1 MPGNFGMLCCCK
13 GNVTKEEM
21 ADDSYQAAI
30 DGLTTLLSE
39 KAGLGSVAAAKIK
52 QLTAELEA
60 ASSTGFDPVERLK
73 TGFQTFKTEKYEKNP
88 DLFESLKK
96 GQWPKFMVFAC
107 SDSRVCPSQILDF
120 QPGEAF
126 MVRNIANM
134 VPPYDLTKYS
144 GVGAAI
150 EYAVLHL
157 KVENIVVIGHSRCGG
172 IKGLMSLPDD
182 GSTSSDFIEQWVK
195 ICSNARSKVKTDCSD
210 MSFDEQCFHCEK
222 EAVNISLGNLLTY
235 PFVREAVVKKTLA
248 LKGGH
253 YDFVDGCF
261 TLWDLDFKISP
272 TISV

>member
-1 MPGNFGMLCCCK
+1 MLL
-13 GNVTKEEM
+13 
-21 ADDSYQAAI
+21 Q
-30 DGLTTLLSE
+30 
-39 KAGLGSVAAAKIK
+39 
-52 QLTAELEA
+52 
-60 ASSTGFDPVERLK
+60 
-73 TGFQTFKTEKYEKNP
+73 
-88 DLFESLKK
+88 
-96 GQWPKFMVFAC
+96 FMVFAC

-222 EAVNISLGNLLTY
+222 ASYKLHINIPVCDYWLCLTLLQTCIQEAVNISLGNLLTY